1 MKKISQWVV
10 VQKGHGKAAGEPVRS
25 SARGIAAAGQPLS
38 SAVSAGV
45 SSFAIHSLTL
55 A

>member
-1 MKKISQWVV
+1 MKKISEWVV
-10 VQKGHGKAAGEPVRS
+10 LQKGHSKAAGEPVRS
-25 SARGIAAAGQPLS
+25 SAGGIAAAGQRFS
-38 SAVSAGV
+38 SAVSSGV

>member
-1 MKKISQWVV
+1 MKKISEWVV
-10 VQKGHGKAAGEPVRS
+10 LQKGHSKAAGEPVRS
-25 SARGIAAAGQPLS
+25 SAGGIAAAGQPFS
-38 SAVSAGV
+38 STVSSGV

>member
-10 VQKGHGKAAGEPVRS
+10 VKKGHSKAAGEPVRS
-25 SARGIAAAGQPLS
+25 SAGRIAAADQPFS
-38 SAVSAGV
+38 SAVSEEV

>member
-1 MKKISQWVV
+1 MKKISEWVV
-10 VQKGHGKAAGEPVRS
+10 LQKGYSKAAGELVGS
-25 SARGIAAAGQPLS
+25 SAGGIAAAGQSFS
-38 SAVSAGV
+38 SAVSSGV